1 MIARWYQR
9 KTQIYAERV
18 AAGDIPAR
26 PGIRRLAGEAD
37 AAGWRLAVASRLPA
51 AFVQTLFQHAVGSDL
66 AARSQIVA
74 ADIVGAK
81 KPASDIYRA
90 ALETLGAGDGGLNSR
105 SVIAVEDSAIGVRA
119 ARGTGLRTL
128 VTVSGYTVTGDFT
141 GAALVVSSLG
151 KPHVVDTV
159 TLADPFLLQLGAVV
173 DVKGLDSI
181 LSRTPS
187 AEPHSHQA
195 SDVEF

>member
-18 AAGDIPAR
+18 AAGGGGIPAR

-37 AAGWRLAVASRLPA
+37 AAGWRLAVASRSPA

-81 KPASDIYRA
+81 KSASDIYRA
-90 ALETLGAGDGGLNSR
+90 ALETLGADDGGLNSR
-105 SVIAVEDSAIGVRA
+105 TVIAVEDSAIGVRA
-119 ARGTGLRTL
+119 ARSTGLRTL

-159 TLADPFLLQLGAVV
+159 TLADPFLLQLG
-173 DVKGLDSI
+173 
-181 LSRTPS
+181 PS
-187 AEPHSHQA
+187 LM
-195 SDVEF
+195 

>member
-18 AAGDIPAR
+18 AAGGGGIPAR

-37 AAGWRLAVASRLPA
+37 AAGWRLAVASRSPA

-81 KPASDIYRA
+81 KSASDIYRA
-90 ALETLGAGDGGLNSR
+90 ALETLGADDGGLNSHCHR
-105 SVIAVEDSAIGVRA
+105 R
-119 ARGTGLRTL
+119 
-128 VTVSGYTVTGDFT
+128 
-141 GAALVVSSLG
+141 
-151 KPHVVDTV
+151 
-159 TLADPFLLQLGAVV
+159 
-173 DVKGLDSI
+173 
-181 LSRTPS
+181 
-187 AEPHSHQA
+187 
-195 SDVEF
+195 